1 MAKIRGVKP
10 TYWTDDAIVEL
21 SIPARLLFIGLWNF
35 ACDNGHVEDKPKQV
49 KMRIFPADDVDVNG
63 LLAELEGQGR
73 IKRADGYIVIPKFA
87 EHQKPHTRWWLT
99 CDQPLCNVPEGA
111 TSTPPNRGATVAQPV
126 RNRVATADGDGEGD
140 GDGDG
145 EGEKGAQAT
154 PGPRKRGHRL
164 PEDFAITADMRAWA
178 KDQKLDHLNL
188 DLLTAEFKDYWQG
201 VAGAKGVKLDWFG
214 TWRNW
219 IRRKATDHHPALAL
233 ASSRPDAPRRV
244 GLAFVPTCPTCG
256 APPEDVHDPECPD
269 QSWRPNTEGIGL

>member
-49 KMRIFPADDVDVNG
+49 KMRIFPADDVDVND
-63 LLAELEGQGR
+63 LLDELEGLGR

-126 RNRVATADGDGEGD
+126 RNRVATADVDGDGEGD
-140 GDGDG
+140 G
-145 EGEKGAQAT
+145 ERAASQPKA
-154 PGPRKRGHRL
+154 RKKPSTTI
-164 PEDFAITADMRAWA
+164 PEDWKPTAAH
-178 KDQKLDHLNL
+178 QKYAAEGNL
-188 DLLTAEFKDYWQG
+188 DLSTEAFKFRNH
-201 VAGAKGVKLDWFG
+201 AGMVD
-214 TWRNW
+214 
-219 IRRKATDHHPALAL
+219 
-233 ASSRPDAPRRV
+233 RRV
-244 GLAFVPTCPTCG
+244 VNWNLAFTNWLANAKPVSHVRAVG
-256 APPEDVHDPECPD
+256 DLRPEG
-269 QSWRPNTEGIGL
+269 W